1 MNEPTTLAAVFGW
14 LVCHPWQALLCRWN
28 YKSALLSSLI
38 RASLFFAVNL
48 RAGTDAALA
57 AMLTEWAFRLC
68 TSGFYGALTQ
78 AFRRVEPER
87 AAALCVLI
95 LLPVVSHSLELVLHW
110 WRGTPELLAS
120 IGASIVLTVVST
132 GFNLFAMRR
141 GTLIVGAAGRTML
154 DDLKALP
161 RLIVQ
166 FVAMLART
174 CARACL

>member
-1 MNEPTTLAAVFGW
+1 
-14 LVCHPWQALLCRWN
+14 
-28 YKSALLSSLI
+28 
-38 RASLFFAVNL
+38 
-48 RAGTDAALA
+48 
-57 AMLTEWAFRLC
+57 
-68 TSGFYGALTQ
+68 
-78 AFRRVEPER
+78 
-87 AAALCVLI
+87 
-95 LLPVVSHSLELVLHW
+95 
-110 WRGTPELLAS
+110 
-120 IGASIVLTVVST
+120 VLTVVST